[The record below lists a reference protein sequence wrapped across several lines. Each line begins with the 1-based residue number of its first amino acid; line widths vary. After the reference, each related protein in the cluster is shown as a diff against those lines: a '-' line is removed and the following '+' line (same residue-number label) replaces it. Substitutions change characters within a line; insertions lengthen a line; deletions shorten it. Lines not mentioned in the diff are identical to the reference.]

1 MGLEGD
7 WFESEFSDLTTKPQ
21 VGDVIEF
28 VWNYKGRYSSQDRY
42 YSDHVGIV
50 YDVDDD
56 FVYTVEGNAG
66 GDDNDT
72 STVKLR
78 SYSRKSGAIN
88 GYYRPR
94 WADNV

>member
-1 MGLEGD
+1 MQD
-7 WFESEFSDLTTKPQ
+7 TTPQ

-28 VWNYKGRYSSQDRY
+28 VWNYSGRYYSYDKY

-50 YDVDDD
+50 YDVDDS

-66 GDDNDT
+66 SDDNDT
-72 STVKLR
+72 STVTLR
-78 SYSRKSGAIN
+78 SYSRVSGAIN

-94 WADNV
+94 WIDN